1 MAHAFVDCPA
11 PMGGET
17 PPGPGASL
25 GSSRLYLGCI
35 SAVSRLYLGSS
46 RLLSPSRHLGCISAA
61 SRLHLRLECAAEAGG
76 VDVVVLDVIRRLE
89 DRSALEADHRADEA
103 ELYVGWEGRGDAVRV
118 DLAGSGAGSESGPRG
133 EERACRPRGVPSPS
147 RAPPA
152 RAKRCAPAARCSGG
166 AHRRLRRA
174 PPPRAACEP
183 LAPGSAPPLRRAT
196 GSSAG
201 RRPCRRQTRTR
212 GECA

>member
-1 MAHAFVDCPA
+1 MLSWTALPRW
-11 PMGGET
+11 GGET
-17 PPGPGASL
+17 LPRPGASL

-35 SAVSRLYLGSS
+35 SAVSRLYLGCISAPLGSS
-46 RLLSPSRHLGCISAA
+46 RLLSPSRLHLGS
-61 SRLHLRLECAAEAGG
+61 SLRLECAPEAGG
-76 VDVVVLDVIRRLE
+76 VDVVVLYVVRRLE

-103 ELYVGWEGRGDAVRV
+103 ELYVGREGRGDAVRV

-152 RAKRCAPAARCSGG
+152 RATRCAPAARCSGS

-201 RRPCRRQTRTR
+201 RRPCRRPTRTR